1 MKTLRIFQN
10 TEPGTDMFK
19 VRSLVFLLLVIVAA
33 GCKDMGTDP
42 QYTQTTTPPTTPPPT
57 GTISFSQ
64 HVLPILQ
71 SRGCTGCHGGS
82 GGLVVTSVASL
93 LTGGNHG
100 AAIVAG
106 QADNSNII
114 KKLSATPPFGLRMP
128 QGGPYLADSTIAVI
142 RAWINQGALNN

>member
-1 MKTLRIFQN
+1 MIN
-10 TEPGTDMFK
+10 
-19 VRSLVFLLLVIVAA
+19 VRSLVFLLLVLAVA

-42 QYTQTTTPPTTPPPT
+42 QYTQTTTPPTTPPT
-57 GTISFSQ
+57 GNISFAQ

-82 GGLVVTSVASL
+82 GGLTVSSVASL

-106 QADNSNII
+106 QADNSNLI
-114 KKLSATPPFGLRMP
+114 KKLSAPPPFGSRMP
-128 QGGPYLADSTIAVI
+128 LGGPYLADSTIAVI
-142 RAWINQGALNN
+142 RTWINQGALNN